1 MTEAE
6 LKLRLAPGDHPAL
19 RRSAVLA
26 SVRPRRVRLSS
37 TYFDT
42 PDCALA
48 GHGMALRLRQAG
60 RRWVQGLK
68 SANVTS
74 GGLHVREEWEFARR
88 DAGLDLARFAHTPLA
103 RLEDAATLHVRLAP
117 VFRVQV
123 TRTLWTLAP
132 APGTRIEVALDAGVV
147 ECGGR
152 SEPISELE
160 IECLEGGA
168 GAAFD
173 LALRLLDDVRL
184 HPSAV
189 SKAERGYRLFRREP
203 AAPAKAQPIRL
214 ERHLAP
220 LAAARRVV
228 AAGLAQLQANEE
240 GVLGTDDPEF
250 VHQARIALRRT
261 RSALRMFRVPV
272 GEEHARAWRD
282 ALGEVARALGA
293 ARDWDVFATE
303 TFPALAKAHGDT
315 ALARRLRP
323 RVARHRRTSRMA
335 ARDALYSLDF
345 ARVALELAR
354 WLCEP
359 QVEAPVAG
367 ALSLEQFAA
376 RTLRKRHKRL
386 LRDATDLA
394 ALGIEERHRVRIDAK
409 RLRYGTDAL
418 ASLFK
423 SRRVDDYREA
433 LAALQDALGQ
443 ANDAATAAGLVGR
456 IDPPTP
462 FAAFAR
468 GWLAARTE
476 GDAAYLGALIARLS
490 TARHFWAK

>member
-1 MTEAE
+1 M
-6 LKLRLAPGDHPAL
+6 
-19 RRSAVLA
+19 
-26 SVRPRRVRLSS
+26 
-37 TYFDT
+37 
-42 PDCALA
+42 
-48 GHGMALRLRQAG
+48 
-60 RRWVQGLK
+60 
-68 SANVTS
+68 
-74 GGLHVREEWEFARR
+74 
-88 DAGLDLARFAHTPLA
+88 
-103 RLEDAATLHVRLAP
+103 
-117 VFRVQV
+117 
-123 TRTLWTLAP
+123 
-132 APGTRIEVALDAGVV
+132 
-147 ECGGR
+147 
-152 SEPISELE
+152 
-160 IECLEGGA
+160 
-168 GAAFD
+168 
-173 LALRLLDDVRL
+173 
-184 HPSAV
+184 
-189 SKAERGYRLFRREP
+189 
-203 AAPAKAQPIRL
+203 
-214 ERHLAP
+214 
-220 LAAARRVV
+220 
-228 AAGLAQLQANEE
+228 
-240 GVLGTDDPEF
+240 
-250 VHQARIALRRT
+250 
-261 RSALRMFRVPV
+261 
-272 GEEHARAWRD
+272 
-282 ALGEVARALGA
+282 
-293 ARDWDVFATE
+293 
-303 TFPALAKAHGDT
+303 
-315 ALARRLRP
+315 
-323 RVARHRRTSRMA
+323 
-335 ARDALYSLDF
+335 
-345 ARVALELAR
+345 ALELAR